1 MTGDIHRSRGA
12 AMKSRNIA
20 IFSIAG
26 VIGGTWLLFR
36 MMAPQRGAY
45 VASNEEMEAFRGG
58 DSLQTDAGNKTAQ
71 PPRKGFSV
79 PRGSV

>member
-1 MTGDIHRSRGA
+1 MTGDIPRSHRA

-20 IFSIAG
+20 LLSIVG

-36 MMAPQRGAY
+36 MMAPQKGTY

-58 DSLQTDAGNKTAQ
+58 DSLQTDTGNKTAT
-71 PPRKGFSV
+71 PPRKGYSV
-79 PRGSV
+79 PRGSM